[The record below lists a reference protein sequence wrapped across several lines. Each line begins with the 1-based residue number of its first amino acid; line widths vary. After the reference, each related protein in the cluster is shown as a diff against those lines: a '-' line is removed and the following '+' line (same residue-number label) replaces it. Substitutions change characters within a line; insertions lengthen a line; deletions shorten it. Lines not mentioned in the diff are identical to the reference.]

1 MLEIEGCV
9 VGPSPPLSPGRS
21 ASAAAAAAPLDACG
35 SEAICRKLAHAFPW
49 SPAARVHLALAA
61 LRRRARTGYST
72 PMVDFSARI
81 PDDSVTV
88 LMPRQPQ
95 KGPAAAAAS
104 HRKFLI
110 RVCTLT
116 AAAGGSLCRDGLVGF
131 PLARIT
137 PNNWNLPFPSAPLL
151 VATRH
156 A

>member
-9 VGPSPPLSPGRS
+9 VGPSPPMSPGRC
-21 ASAAAAAAPLDACG
+21 AAAAAAPLDACG

-61 LRRRARTGYST
+61 LRRRARTGDST
-72 PMVDFSARI
+72 PMVDFSARV

-110 RVCTLT
+110 RVRTLT
-116 AAAGGSLCRDGLVGF
+116 FGVTYGL
-131 PLARIT
+131 
-137 PNNWNLPFPSAPLL
+137 PLL
-151 VATRH
+151 RGGISGRGAWWLPN
-156 A
+156 